1 MSTAPYPAAALAEP
15 AQVFAGVDLL
25 DPRAVLARALEA
37 LHPALSL
44 ACSYSM
50 EDVLLVAMAAE
61 IRPDVRVFA
70 LETGRLPEET
80 AECAAALRTQLGV
93 TVEAYVPDATQLES
107 LLAEQ
112 GHLGFRESLDA
123 RHACCQVRKVAPLG
137 RALHGLQAWVTGQ
150 RRSQSVTRAHLEVL
164 EPAPRAGEPF
174 KINPLAYWSLA
185 EVEAETQRLGLP
197 RNALYAAGYQSIG
210 CAPCTRA
217 VAPGEDERAGRW
229 WWEQAAHKECGL
241 HGRPGFEQLV
251 AAPGEPR

>member
-1 MSTAPYPAAALAEP
+1 MWTAPYPAAALADPTE
-15 AQVFAGVDLL
+15 VFAGVDLL
-25 DPRAVLARALEA
+25 DPAAVLARALER
-37 LHPALSL
+37 LHPAVSL

-50 EDVLLVAMAAE
+50 EDVLLVAMAAN

-80 AECAAALRTQLGV
+80 AECAAALRAQLGV
-93 TVEAYVPDATQLES
+93 TVEAYVPEAAALES

-137 RALHGLQAWVTGQ
+137 RALSGLQGWVTGQ
-150 RRSQSVTRAHLEVL
+150 RRGQSITRAHLEVI
-164 EPAPRAGEPF
+164 EAAPKAGEPF
-174 KINPLAYWSLA
+174 KINPLAHWTLA
-185 EVEAETQRLGLP
+185 EVQAETDRLGLP
-197 RNALYAAGYQSIG
+197 RNALYDQGYQSIG

-229 WWEQAAHKECGL
+229 WWEQAANKECGL
-241 HGRPGFEQLV
+241 HGRPGFEQLI
-251 AAPGEPR
+251 AAPGESR